1 MDFSFSQDQKM
12 LRSAVRQW
20 LQQIHSPEQT
30 RRLRENPAGFD
41 EKRWQE
47 IGSLGWLGL
56 NVAEVQGGTG
66 GSTVDAMILFE
77 EMGRALFPSPFLSQ
91 WLSLTVLG
99 RFCEEPRKSP
109 LWERLLN
116 GEEIVAFADWE
127 GGNLWDGESGAY
139 RTTIHSRGSEWI
151 LTGEKH
157 WVLDGAVAD
166 HLLVTARGDDGH
178 PCLVLVPNNAGG
190 VEVIPLQDAARRRMA
205 AIRFHDVVLN
215 QEAMLTTGKMSDL
228 MTGTMSNPAESGE
241 QISWAR
247 LWGEFVHLGA
257 LAVCAE
263 LVGAGAFVLEQAVE
277 HAKKRHQ
284 FGRPI
289 GSFQAIQHKC
299 ADMWIHLEASRN
311 LLYFAAARW
320 DERHQDASLAVAQA
334 KILVTES
341 VQRVIREGHQIF
353 GGLGY
358 TEEHWMPLY
367 FRFAKEGRALFGMPD
382 EWDRRAAECLL
393 DGRCFPGSL
402 SSSLCSGN
410 HSVQAGPHAM

>member
-1 MDFSFSQDQKM
+1 MDFSFSQDQMM
-12 LRSAVRQW
+12 LRATVRQW
-20 LQQIHSPEQT
+20 LQRIHSPEQT
-30 RRLRENPAGFD
+30 RRLREDPTGFD
-41 EKRWQE
+41 EKGWRE
-47 IGSLGWLGL
+47 ISSLGWLGL
-56 NVAEVQGGTG
+56 NLTEVQGGTG
-66 GSTVDAMILFE
+66 GSMVDAMILFE
-77 EMGRALFPSPFLSQ
+77 EMGRSLFPSPFLSQ

-99 RFCEEPRKSP
+99 RFCEGSEKWR
-109 LWERLLN
+109 LWERLLS

-127 GGNLWDGESGAY
+127 GGSLWDGESGAY

-166 HLLVTARGDDGH
+166 HLLVTARCDDGH
-178 PCLVLVPNNAGG
+178 PCLVLVSKNARG

-205 AIRFHDVVLN
+205 AIRFDDVVLN
-215 QEAMLTTGKMSDL
+215 QEALL
-228 MTGTMSNPAESGE
+228 MTGEMSGPAANGKP
-241 QISWAR
+241 SWAR
-247 LWGEFVHLGA
+247 LWGELVHLGA

-263 LVGAGAFVLEQAVE
+263 LVGAGAFILEQVVE

-289 GSFQAIQHKC
+289 GSFQAMQHKC
-299 ADMWIHLEASRN
+299 ADMWIDLEASRN

-320 DERHQDASLAVAQA
+320 DERHQDAPLAVAQA
-334 KILVTES
+334 KLLVTES
-341 VQRVIREGHQIF
+341 MQRVIREGHQIF

-367 FRFAKEGRALFGMPD
+367 FRFVKEGRALFGMPD

-393 DGRCFPGSL
+393 DGRSFPGSL

-410 HSVQAGPHAM
+410 PSVHPHAM

>member
-99 RFCEEPRKSP
+99 RFCPEAEQLP
-109 LWERLLN
+109 LWERLLS
-116 GEEIVAFADWE
+116 GAEIIAFADWE

-139 RTTIHSRGSEWI
+139 RTSIHSRGSEWI

-166 HLLVTARGDDGH
+166 HLLVTARGGDGH
-178 PCLVLVPNNAGG
+178 PCLVLVPKNARG

-205 AIRFHDVVLN
+205 AIRFDDVVLN
-215 QEAMLTTGKMSDL
+215 QEALL
-228 MTGTMSNPAESGE
+228 MTGEMSVPIESGKP
-241 QISWAR
+241 SPWAL
-247 LWGEFVHLGA
+247 LWGEFVHLGG

-263 LVGAGAFVLEQAVE
+263 LVGAGAFVLEEAVE

-284 FGRPI
+284 FRRPI

-299 ADMWIHLEASRN
+299 ADMWIDLEASRN
-311 LLYFAAARW
+311 LLYFAASRW
-320 DERHQDASLAVAQA
+320 DERHPEAPLAVAQA
-334 KILVTES
+334 KLLVTES

-353 GGLGY
+353 GGIGY

-367 FRFAKEGRALFGMPD
+367 FRFVKEGRALFGMPD

-393 DGRCFPGSL
+393 DGRCFSGSMY
-402 SSSLCSGN
+402 SGN
-410 HSVQAGPHAM
+410 PSLQAGPRVI